1 MRKFAKKG
9 MVINEMEFVSQNII
23 IFKVQK
29 KCDSDTLFIV
39 NKGLSMSVDNENRIT
54 RYDPFLMLPDEKEY
68 VSRLDGDVAEMYF
81 TFSSEGLDIS
91 GKDLAEYIYN
101 CAGIRYKHIVL
112 IGHSKAGVCFANAS
126 KLFDENISMIL
137 VSAPFKGTIIADEK
151 EMKERLSKGEL
162 KIYDKIFN
170 NHAVD
175 KDLIP
180 NSNFMIKADYSGVLT
195 HKCLNI
201 VSLVRTPYSIKDI
214 GCKCLGKIAELGI
227 SDGVVSLE
235 SQSALKIPRQVFIN
249 ASHVTSM
256 DRVLSGNLDR
266 YIL

>member
-9 MVINEMEFVSQNII
+9 MLIKEMEFVSENII

-29 KCDSDTLFIV
+29 KRNADTLFIV
-39 NKGLSMSVDNENRIT
+39 NKGLSMSVDNENYIT
-54 RYDPFLMLPDEKEY
+54 RYDPFLMFPDEKEY

-81 TFSSEGLDIS
+81 TFSSEGLDTS
-91 GKDLAEYIYN
+91 GKDLAGYIYN
-101 CAGIRYKHIVL
+101 CAGMRYKHIVL

-126 KLFDENISMIL
+126 KLFGENTSMIL

-151 EMKERLSKGEL
+151 EMRERLSKGEK

-180 NSNFMIKADYSGVLT
+180 NSDFMSKADYSGVLT

-201 VSLVRTPYSIKDI
+201 VSVVKTPYSISDL
-214 GCKCLGKIAELGI
+214 GCKCLGKIAKLGI

-235 SQSALKIPRQVFIN
+235 SQSALKIPNTIFID
-249 ASHVTSM
+249 ASHATSL
-256 DRVLSGNLDR
+256 DRVLSRNFDR